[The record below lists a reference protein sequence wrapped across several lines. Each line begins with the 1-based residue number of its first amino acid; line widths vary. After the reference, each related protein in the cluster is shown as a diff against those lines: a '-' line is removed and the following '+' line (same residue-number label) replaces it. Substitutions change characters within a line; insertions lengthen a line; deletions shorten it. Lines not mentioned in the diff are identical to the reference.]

1 MDKVKT
7 KAKPSQV
14 ILVAVLFVIALIQ
27 IFPLFWLIEF
37 SLKDNN
43 EIYGSNPLALPMV
56 WRWGNYTQ
64 ALFSG
69 GLLNYFLNSMF
80 YTLITIV
87 VAGVLSAMAAYAIT
101 RLNWKFKKFSYT
113 LFALGIMVPLQAV
126 LLPLFLVL
134 NNMKLLN
141 TYWALLIPYIA
152 FAVPMSIIILCGF
165 YGSIPKDIEE
175 AAYLDGCNI
184 YKVFFRIILPIVKPA
199 IATVSIFTFLGTWNE
214 LMFAN
219 TFVNSA
225 AFRTLPVGI
234 YSFAGEYSTN
244 WGCIGA
250 GMVVATIPTLIIYCF
265 LSDQVQ
271 SSIVVGAVKG

>member
-1 MDKVKT
+1 MQKNKT
-7 KAKPSQV
+7 KIKPSRV
-14 ILVAVLFVIALIQ
+14 ILIVVLFLIALIQ

-56 WRWGNYTQ
+56 WRWNNYQ
-64 ALFSG
+64 EALFTG
-69 GLLNYFLNSMF
+69 GLLGYFVNSVL
-80 YTLITIV
+80 YTAVTIL
-87 VAGVLSAMAAYAIT
+87 VAGILSAMAAYAIS
-101 RLNWKFKKFSYT
+101 RLQWKLKGFSYT
-113 LFALGIMVPLQAV
+113 LFAIGIMVPLQAV

-134 NNMKLLN
+134 NYLKLLN
-141 TYWALLIPYIA
+141 TPWALLIPYIA
-152 FAVPMSIIILCGF
+152 FAIPMSIMILCGF
-165 YGSIPKDIEE
+165 YGGIPKDIEE

-184 YKVFFRIILPIVKPA
+184 YGVFFRIIVPIVKPA
-199 IATVSIFTFLGTWNE
+199 LATISIFTFLGTWNE

-225 AFRTLPVGI
+225 RFRTLPVGI
-234 YSFAGEYSTN
+234 FSFAGQYATN

-250 GMVVATIPTLIIYCF
+250 GMVVATIPTLIIYCL